1 MASLLIDAL
10 STGVSPAKAA
20 ALEILATIPR
30 TGAAML
36 EGHRACFGLLWH
48 NPNATPAEI
57 LAELGTDAAAVFQR
71 GADLVEFLLTKGI
84 ASMDPAEYTPPQ
96 AYTAHQDG
104 TVTIQ

>member
-1 MASLLIDAL
+1 MASLLIESPANA
-10 STGVSPAKAA
+10 VPPAKAA

-36 EGHRACFGLLWH
+36 EGHRSCFGLLWS

-71 GADLVEFLLTKGI
+71 GADLVEFLITKGI

-104 TVTIQ
+104 TVTL